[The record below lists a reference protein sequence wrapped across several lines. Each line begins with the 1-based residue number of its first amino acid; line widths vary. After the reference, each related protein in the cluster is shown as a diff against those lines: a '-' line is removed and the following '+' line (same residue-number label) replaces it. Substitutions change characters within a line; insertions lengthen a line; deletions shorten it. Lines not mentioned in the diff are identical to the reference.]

1 MVNGK
6 SGSSAEFAGKLAG
19 LTAWPTL
26 RPLDGGTATGSPDL
40 VTKNCVPCAFGDREP
55 PRETREKRRRRRTL
69 SIERLRTETR
79 IGSTK
84 LQERGLIKYLGVIA
98 QRCLRINSR
107 AFRSSTELPLTHE
120 FCGRG
125 GKKGHHIERNCADKE
140 QH

>member
-1 MVNGK
+1 M
-6 SGSSAEFAGKLAG
+6 
-19 LTAWPTL
+19 PTL
-26 RPLDGGTATGSPDL
+26 RPLDGGTATASPDP

-79 IGSTK
+79 IGSAK

-107 AFRSSTELPLTHE
+107 AFSRDRKSTRL
-120 FCGRG
+120 
-125 GKKGHHIERNCADKE
+125 NS
-140 QH
+140 